1 MKVSKKSVLASVLA
15 IGVGVA
21 MSLSSI
27 VYADNVQQGSAG
39 MWNASVKYRTSNY
52 ASNPSGYA
60 VANIH
65 AVSQSACQAQVDWY
79 FLFSGSSLLLP
90 CTYGAISS
98 GGTQPK

>member
-1 MKVSKKSVLASVLA
+1 MKLSKKSVLASVLT

-21 MSLSSI
+21 MALTST
-27 VYADNVQQGSAG
+27 VYAGNVSQGSAG

-52 ASNPSGYA
+52 ADNPSGYA

-79 FLFSGSSLLLP
+79 FLFSGSTLLLP
-90 CTYGAISS
+90 CTYGAI
-98 GGTQPK
+98 GEVKTK